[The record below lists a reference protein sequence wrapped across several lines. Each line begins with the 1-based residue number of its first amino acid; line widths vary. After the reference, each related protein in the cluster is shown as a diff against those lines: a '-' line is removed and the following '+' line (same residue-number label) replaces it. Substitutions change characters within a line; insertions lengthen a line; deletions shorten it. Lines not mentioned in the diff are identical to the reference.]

1 LPQRPLVVASTPVQT
16 TAEAKKIE
24 LVSKQLQADAEAT
37 LQNFQ
42 VVTMERQ
49 KLEEELQL
57 SINSYSNVD
66 KAVGNLSRDQAKV
79 LKRIHEKEK

>member
-1 LPQRPLVVASTPVQT
+1 
-16 TAEAKKIE
+16 
-24 LVSKQLQADAEAT
+24 
-37 LQNFQ
+37 
-42 VVTMERQ
+42 MERQ